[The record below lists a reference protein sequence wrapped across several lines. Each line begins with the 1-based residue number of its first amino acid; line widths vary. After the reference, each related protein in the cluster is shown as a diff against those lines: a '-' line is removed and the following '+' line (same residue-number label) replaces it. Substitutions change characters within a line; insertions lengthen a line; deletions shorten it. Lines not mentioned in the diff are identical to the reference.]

1 MMAVI
6 WLDYTG
12 TEDELKEVDKTY
24 KQAAEKTKG
33 AEYLGRY
40 TTLTRKWNWGYFL
53 KIEGYGTMDEFMKN
67 VKLKRDYKRMPYG
80 AVEFL
85 PGPM

>member
-6 WLDYTG
+6 WLDFTG

-40 TTLTRKWNWGYFL
+40 TTLTRKWNWGSRARKVYIAKFPE
-53 KIEGYGTMDEFMKN
+53 IEITASNPDSP
-67 VKLKRDYKRMPYG
+67 KLFEP
-80 AVEFL
+80 L
-85 PGPM
+85 